1 LYYGSTRALSS
12 GGIKVDRIT
21 VFVVDRQTLYRHG
34 IRQGL
39 TASKD
44 IEVVGD
50 CAPGPEALALVE
62 AFTPNVVLLDVDLPL
77 LRGLDLGRQI
87 TTRCPRVI
95 VVALTASPDDDQLFQ
110 AIKSGAVAYLSKDIS
125 ADELAGAVRRIVHGE
140 RPINESLLG
149 RPRVAEQVLRQFQDV
164 SLMGKAMETLAT
176 PLTPRETETLKYVAE
191 GYSNKQIAHVLGISE
206 QTIKNHITSILDKL
220 DANDRTHAVVLAL
233 RQGWIDIGET
243 AIKS

>member
-1 LYYGSTRALSS
+1 MQ
-12 GGIKVDRIT
+12 VERIT
-21 VFVVDRQTLYRHG
+21 VFVVDRQALYRQG

-39 TASKD
+39 SAHKD
-44 IEVVGD
+44 IDVVGD
-50 CAPGPEALALVE
+50 CAPGAEALALIE
-62 AFTPNVVLLDVDLPL
+62 AFNPNVALLDVDLPL

-87 TTRCPRVI
+87 TTRCPRVA
-95 VVALTASPDDDQLFQ
+95 VMALTSYPDDDQLFQ
-110 AIKSGAVAYLSKDIS
+110 AIKSGAVAYLSKDLS
-125 ADELAGAVRRIVHGE
+125 ADELAGAIRRIVKGE

-233 RQGWIDIGET
+233 RQGWIDIGEST
-243 AIKS
+243 IKS

>member
-1 LYYGSTRALSS
+1 ME
-12 GGIKVDRIT
+12 KIT
-21 VFVVDRQTLYRHG
+21 VFIVDRQALYRQG

-39 TASKD
+39 ASCAKD
-44 IEVVGD
+44 IEVMGD

-62 AFTPNVVLLDVDLPL
+62 AFSPNIALIDVDLPL
-77 LRGLDLGRQI
+77 LRGLDLSRQI
-87 TTRCPRVI
+87 TTRCPRVA
-95 VVALTASPDDDQLFQ
+95 VMALTSNPDDDQLFQ
-110 AIKSGAVAYLSKDIS
+110 SIKSGAVAYLSKDVS
-125 ADELAGAVRRIVHGE
+125 AEELSNAIRRIVKGE

-243 AIKS
+243 MTKS

>member
-1 LYYGSTRALSS
+1 M
-12 GGIKVDRIT
+12 KVDKIT
-21 VFVVDRQTLYRHG
+21 VFVVDRQALYRQG
-34 IRQGL
+34 IKQGL
-39 TASKD
+39 SASKD

-50 CAPGPEALALVE
+50 CAPGPEAVTLIE
-62 AFTPNVVLLDVDLPL
+62 AFSPNVALLDVDLPL

-87 TTRCPRVI
+87 TTRCPRVA
-95 VVALTASPDDDQLFQ
+95 VMALTSYPDDDQLFQ

-125 ADELAGAVRRIVHGE
+125 ADDLAGAIRRIMKGE

-233 RQGWIDIGET
+233 RQGWIDIGQT
-243 AIKS
+243 AAKP

>member
-1 LYYGSTRALSS
+1 VE
-12 GGIKVDRIT
+12 KVS
-21 VFVVDRQTLYRHG
+21 VFIVDRQTLYRQG
-34 IRQGL
+34 VRQAL
-39 TASKD
+39 AADESID
-44 IEVVGD
+44 VVGD
-50 CAPGPEALALVE
+50 CTVGTEALALVE
-62 AFTPNVVLLDVDLPL
+62 AFAPNVVLLDVDLPL

-87 TTRCPRVI
+87 TTRCPGAA
-95 VVALTASPDDDQLFQ
+95 VVALTSSPDDDQLFQ
-110 AIKSGAVAYLSKDIS
+110 AIRSGAAAYLSKEIS
-125 ADELAGAVRRIVHGE
+125 AEELASAIRRIKAGE
-140 RPINESLLG
+140 RPINDTLLG
-149 RPRVAEQVLRQFQDV
+149 RPRAAEQVLRQFQDL

-243 AIKS
+243 VKV

>member
-1 LYYGSTRALSS
+1 
-12 GGIKVDRIT
+12 VDRIT

-125 ADELAGAVRRIVHGE
+125 ADELAGAVRRIAHGE